1 MDALFCFGL
10 GYTAAA
16 YLRLFGTRFSSIT
29 GTVRAATPPECR
41 PRDPGGDRV
50 EAFVFGDRAT
60 ENALADALSRA
71 TCALVSIPPQEGRDP
86 VLADYGAALRQ
97 ATSLRSIVYL
107 STVGVY
113 GDHGGDWVD
122 EDTPVNPRSARSHA
136 RVAAERDWQHFA
148 QQSGTPVAI
157 LRLAGIYGPGRSAL
171 ADLRAGVARRV
182 VKPGQVFNRIH
193 VDDIAQVIDAAFRTR
208 AGGLFNVADDEPAS
222 SSEVVAYAADL
233 LGITPPPEIPF
244 DTAQATMSDMARSFY
259 GESKRIRNARIK
271 RALGV
276 RLAYPT
282 YREGLRQIRQTG
294 I

>member
-16 YLRLFGTRFSSIT
+16 YLRLFGTRFSSIA
-29 GTVRAATPPECR
+29 GTVRATTPAECR
-41 PRDPGGDRV
+41 PRDPGGGRV

-60 ENALADALSRA
+60 ENALAGALSQA

-86 VLADYGAALRQ
+86 VLADYGAALRL
-97 ATSLRSIVYL
+97 ATSLQTIVYL

-122 EDTPVNPRSARSHA
+122 EDTPVNPRSARSRA

-148 QQSGTPVAI
+148 QQSGMPVAI

-171 ADLRAGVARRV
+171 ADLRAGTARRV

-259 GESKRIRNARIK
+259 GESKRVRNARIK